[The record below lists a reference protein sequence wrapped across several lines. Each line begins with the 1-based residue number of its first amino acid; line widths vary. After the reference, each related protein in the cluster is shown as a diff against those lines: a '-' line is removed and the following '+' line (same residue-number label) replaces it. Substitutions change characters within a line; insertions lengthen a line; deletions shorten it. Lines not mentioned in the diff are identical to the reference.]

1 MLRYIKILGL
11 GLVGLYACSHSS
23 AERDLQG
30 RWLINDYRVKVPQ
43 PKFEQDR
50 MQEEIEK
57 MKKNSYFIFY
67 ENHEYEVNLNG
78 NIEKG
83 KWRLIPENQQLAT
96 QKEHSDKEILL
107 QIDTLNAKTFVFS
120 RTQDSITTQVRLIKK

>member
-1 MLRYIKILGL
+1 MGL